1 MREIIS
7 VRGGRRLTG
16 TVDVDGFKNSALACL
31 AAACLVTDGGTVVLE
46 NVPAISDVAVMC
58 DIIKSLGKNVTFS
71 DGKISISG
79 EFQSVDVPKAL
90 AGKIRGSM
98 YFLGV
103 LAATMGE
110 LRCGFP
116 GGDQIGERPI
126 DIHLAGLK
134 KMGVDCEVCDGI
146 VEGRVTDRLTGSRIY
161 LRYPSVGATCNL
173 MLAASRAQG
182 RTIIENAARE
192 PEIVDLGNLLSA
204 MGVRVSGAGTDR
216 ITVTG
221 TDVVHGGIFY
231 EIIADRIEA
240 GVFAIA
246 TAICGGKVR
255 LHNIIPYH
263 SFPLISLLGECGVRV
278 EEDDNSILIESDG
291 RLHPFKVEMM
301 PFPGV
306 ATDLQPAVAVMAS
319 CTEGGLSTIVDLAFQ
334 NRFQYIEELRH
345 MGVRIEHMGNTLKI
359 RGGVCLH
366 GCRIAGSDIRAVSA
380 LLLAGLA
387 AEGVTEIEGVEH
399 LRRGYPQID
408 AKLRELGADV
418 AIRQLA
424 E

>member
-7 VRGGRRLTG
+7 VHGGRRLSG
-16 TVDVDGFKNSALACL
+16 TVAVDGSKNSALACL
-31 AAACLVTDGGTVVLE
+31 AAACLVTDGEPVVLE

-58 DIIKSLGKNVTFS
+58 DIIRELGKDVTVS
-71 DGKISISG
+71 DGKICVSG
-79 EFQSVDVPKAL
+79 DFLNSDVPKAL

-103 LAATMGE
+103 LAAAAGE
-110 LRCGFP
+110 FHCGFP

-126 DIHLAGLK
+126 DIHLAGLQ

-146 VEGRVTDRLTGSRIY
+146 VEGKVSGTLTGCRIY
-161 LRYPSVGATCNL
+161 LRYPSVGATCNM
-173 MLAASRAQG
+173 MLAASRAAG
-182 RTIIENAARE
+182 RTVIENAARE

-221 TDVVHGGIFY
+221 TESVRGGISY

-240 GVFAIA
+240 GMFAIA
-246 TAICGGKVR
+246 TAICGGSVR
-255 LHNIIPYH
+255 LDNIIPYH
-263 SFPLISLLGECGVRV
+263 SFPLISLLCECGVTV
-278 EEDDNSILIESDG
+278 EEDDNSIVVISDG
-291 RLHPFKVEMM
+291 RLQPFKVEMM

-319 CTEGGLSTIVDLAFQ
+319 CTQGGISTITDLVFQ
-334 NRFQYIEELRH
+334 NRFQYIEELKH
-345 MGVRIEHMGNTLKI
+345 MGARIEHMGNKLEI
-359 RGGVCLH
+359 RGGLRLH
-366 GCRIAGSDIRAVSA
+366 GCRIHGGDIRAVSA
-380 LLLAGLA
+380 LLLAGLS
-387 AEGVTEIEGVEH
+387 AEGETQIEGVEH

-408 AKLRELGADV
+408 AKFRELGADV
-418 AIRQLA
+418 AILKLA

>member
-7 VRGGRRLTG
+7 VRGGRRLSG
-16 TVDVDGFKNSALACL
+16 TVDVDGSKNSALACL
-31 AAACLVTDGGTVVLE
+31 AAACLVTDGGTVALE
-46 NVPAISDVAVMC
+46 NVPAISDVGVMC
-58 DIIKSLGKNVTFS
+58 DIIRHLGKTVTFS
-71 DGKISISG
+71 EGKIYVSG
-79 EFQSVDVPKAL
+79 EFHSADVPRVL

-126 DIHLAGLK
+126 DIHLAGLE
-134 KMGVDCEVCDGI
+134 KMGVECEVCDGI
-146 VEGRVTDRLTGSRIY
+146 VEGRVLGTLTGTRIY

-173 MLAASRAQG
+173 MLAASRAEG
-182 RTIIENAARE
+182 RTVIENAARE

-204 MGVRVSGAGTDR
+204 MGVKVSGAGTDR

-221 TDVVHGGIFY
+221 TDDIHGGISY

-246 TAICGGKVR
+246 AAICGGQVR
-255 LHNIIPYH
+255 LNNIIPYH
-263 SFPLISLLGECGVRV
+263 SFPLISLLGECGALV
-278 EEDDNSILIESDG
+278 EEDDNSILVISDG
-291 RLHPFKVEMM
+291 RLRPFKVEMM

-306 ATDLQPAVAVMAS
+306 ATDLQPSVAVMAS
-319 CTEGGLSTIVDLAFQ
+319 CTEGGVSTIVDLVFQ
-334 NRFQYIEELRH
+334 NRFQYIEELKH
-345 MGVRIEHMGNTLKI
+345 MGARIEHMGNTLKI
-359 RGGVCLH
+359 RGGVGLH
-366 GCRIAGSDIRAVSA
+366 GCRVEGGDIRAVSA

-387 AEGVTEIEGVEH
+387 ADGVTQITGVEH

-408 AKLRELGADV
+408 KKLRELGADV
-418 AIRQLA
+418 TIRQLA